1 MGILFD
7 RFDVA
12 PIKGENITIGD
23 CGFEFFISE
32 TDGVFYYPG
41 MCLYDEERR
50 GRASFMHPYYMRGKH
65 SKDKIVTQEVKG
77 FYRIVDSCIVLD
89 KFVDDCYYSDG
100 LYKKIVCGVRL
111 ASPASCD
118 YGVFVNREEDEE
130 LTRKVFG
137 LTYYELTELLEAYA
151 KMMGTNHDYFT
162 YPKLTRSIQ
171 NTNFCDI
178 TGCWIPETFPYV
190 AFNESSLNDELYA
203 YKLSSYCS
211 NEGNI
216 YTESLGGQAYKNNPR
231 FNKFIKDNELS
242 FEPYEKFGKD
252 EIEKRNKL
260 VAQLVKL
267 VWNTSM
273 FE

>member
-50 GRASFMHPYYMRGKH
+50 GRASFMHPCYMRGKH

-151 KMMGTNHDYFT
+151 KMIGTNHDYFT

-190 AFNESSLNDELYA
+190 AFNESMYDFSHVSLFGFYRHIQLLTG
-203 YKLSSYCS
+203 YKLNSLISQALIKEGL
-211 NEGNI
+211 NEEI
-216 YTESLGGQAYKNNPR
+216 LKKV
-231 FNKFIKDNELS
+231 FDI
-242 FEPYEKFGKD
+242 GKGILNRTKVTR
-252 EIEKRNKL
+252 EII
-260 VAQLVKL
+260 
-267 VWNTSM
+267 W
-273 FE
+273 